1 MLKDVKKGKAF
12 TLQKVEVEAIDCDFL
27 PFVNV
32 LKDRDELT
40 VINMD
45 PIEHDIQGYETARE
59 RGARILFNRPL
70 PMNPFH
76 KVMGMFGE
84 NAHTHLPGKPM
95 VEKIHL
101 RKNRN
106 IFVMQC
112 GFHPYM
118 FSWGVVLDNPYYS
131 ITKEDGVF
139 ELSDIPP
146 GEYKVVVWHPGM
158 KAYLKETVKIEA
170 GKTSTVNF
178 QYTSPKGRRSA
189 HEMHDNPRFGQ
200 ELLEE
205 GEKIIPSSSKAS
217 SIMFRSI
224 VSSII
229 FLLLLLTNSTSL
241 VLAYEVAEVHEGGT
255 IKGTVTLKGV
265 VPVPKAYNLIT
276 FPDPEYCGRISDG
289 KGWRLLKDFVVNGQN
304 QMQGVVMVV
313 EGVIAGKPF
322 ALSIPKVESARLSVS
337 SLYHSCSQ

>member
-1 MLKDVKKGKAF
+1 MFAWVFLVVSWGLLTTTPAWSYTEISVKDGGTLKGSVKLVGEKPRAMAMNLVTIPDAVYCGRISTGTGWRIVEDFLIGQNGSLKDAVVMLKDVKQGKAF
-12 TLQKVEVEAIDCDFL
+12 TLDKVEVEAIDCDFL

-32 LKDRDELT
+32 IKDRDELT

-84 NAHTHLPGKPM
+84 HVHTHMPGKPM

-118 FSWGVVLDNPYYS
+118 FSWGVVLENPYYS
-131 ITKEDGVF
+131 ITKEDGIF
-139 ELSDIPP
+139 DIADIPP
-146 GEYKVVVWHPGM
+146 GEYEVTVWHAGM
-158 KAYLKETVKIEA
+158 KTYLTQTVQIEA
-170 GKTSTVNF
+170 GKTTNVSF
-178 QYTSPKGRRSA
+178 EYTSPKGRRSA

-205 GEKIIPSSSKAS
+205 GETIIPSL
-217 SIMFRSI
+217 R
-224 VSSII
+224 
-229 FLLLLLTNSTSL
+229 LQ
-241 VLAYEVAEVHEGGT
+241 
-255 IKGTVTLKGV
+255 
-265 VPVPKAYNLIT
+265 VP
-276 FPDPEYCGRISDG
+276 
-289 KGWRLLKDFVVNGQN
+289 
-304 QMQGVVMVV
+304 
-313 EGVIAGKPF
+313 
-322 ALSIPKVESARLSVS
+322 
-337 SLYHSCSQ
+337 

>member
-1 MLKDVKKGKAF
+1 MLSRVLFVAWCGLLLGTPAWSYTEISVENGGTLKGRVTLSGDRPRPMAMNLVTIPDAVYCGRISTGTGWRIVEDFIIGPDGSLKDAVVMLKDVKKGKPF
-12 TLQKVEVEAIDCDFL
+12 DLNKVEVEAIDCDFL

-32 LKDRDELT
+32 IKDRDELT

-84 NAHTHLPGKPM
+84 QVHSHMPGKPM
-95 VEKIHL
+95 VENIHL

-139 ELSDIPP
+139 EISDISP
-146 GEYKVVVWHPGM
+146 GEYEVVVWHPGM
-158 KAYLKETVKIEA
+158 KTYLNQTVQVEA
-170 GKTSTVNF
+170 GKSVNVSF
-178 QYTSPKGRRSA
+178 QYESPKGRRSA
-189 HEMHDNPRFGQ
+189 HEMHDNPRFGV
-200 ELLEE
+200 ELLAE
-205 GEKIIPSSSKAS
+205 GEKIIPSL
-217 SIMFRSI
+217 RRQ
-224 VSSII
+224 
-229 FLLLLLTNSTSL
+229 
-241 VLAYEVAEVHEGGT
+241 
-255 IKGTVTLKGV
+255 
-265 VPVPKAYNLIT
+265 VP
-276 FPDPEYCGRISDG
+276 
-289 KGWRLLKDFVVNGQN
+289 
-304 QMQGVVMVV
+304 
-313 EGVIAGKPF
+313 
-322 ALSIPKVESARLSVS
+322 
-337 SLYHSCSQ
+337 